1 MQKNQNTEGRCG
13 GFLLQIMCFSV
24 FTHIQNRTPI
34 VFDATTCRMRL
45 CFLFFICNVDHIN
58 PLIYTLEW
66 PFLGCK
72 KRLTSR
78 FLWLTLQIRLYIL
91 HYHPTKLQN
100 LVFSFTFCLI
110 WSFFTSV
117 WLHTRFRLATFVS
130 KLKAAFALSRE
141 KSTSFFQLPE
151 PLQSLLFVSQKIY
164 FMSLN

>member
-100 LVFSFTFCLI
+100 LVFSFTFCL
-110 WSFFTSV
+110 
-117 WLHTRFRLATFVS
+117 TFY
-130 KLKAAFALSRE
+130 
-141 KSTSFFQLPE
+141 
-151 PLQSLLFVSQKIY
+151 QSLSVVPSIKLLTYSTQMIIRKIRASLFRSVCHEVADRVY
-164 FMSLN
+164 WP